1 MNRIQGSRRDVAGT
15 QVNENILVL
24 DASTC
29 DRGNSCETRMHH
41 VGEEVLSPST
51 NKTTP
56 ATTLADANV
65 SSVWEDSPES
75 HAQQSGTI
83 LAAK

>member
-1 MNRIQGSRRDVAGT
+1 
-15 QVNENILVL
+15 
-24 DASTC
+24 
-29 DRGNSCETRMHH
+29 MHH

-56 ATTLADANV
+56 ATTFADANV
-65 SSVWEDSPES
+65 SSVWEDSLES